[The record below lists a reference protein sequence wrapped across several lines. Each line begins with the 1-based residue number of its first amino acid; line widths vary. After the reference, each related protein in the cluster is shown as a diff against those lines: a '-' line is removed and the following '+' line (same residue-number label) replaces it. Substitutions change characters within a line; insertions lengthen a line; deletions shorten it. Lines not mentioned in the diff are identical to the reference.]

1 MLKLDESTLIF
12 MRIYDI
18 ININYLR
25 GGKMR
30 NISCQFVGY
39 DYSIDILS
47 SVIPIARK
55 LRFLFA

>member
-18 ININYLR
+18 INIDYLR

-30 NISCQFVGY
+30 NISC
-39 DYSIDILS
+39 
-47 SVIPIARK
+47 
-55 LRFLFA
+55 